1 MYLRKLREKADNFS
15 IRIYVNK
22 IENRITFKIK
32 SGLYLKLLTPETKKL
47 LVREE
52 KARKLKIKI
61 VKEI

>member
-15 IRIYVNK
+15 IRVYVNK

>member
-15 IRIYVNK
+15 IRVYVNK

-61 VKEI
+61 VKKI